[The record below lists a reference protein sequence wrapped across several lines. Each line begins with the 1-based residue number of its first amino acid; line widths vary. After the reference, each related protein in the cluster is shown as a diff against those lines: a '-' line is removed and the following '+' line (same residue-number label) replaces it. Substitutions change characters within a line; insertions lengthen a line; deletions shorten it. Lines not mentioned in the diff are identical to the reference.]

1 MMEQTV
7 GNPCLK
13 ESRNKLCFGGLAV
26 KDNNYQIVATKKE
39 SKGKVSKWRKK
50 SVVFKK

>member
-1 MMEQTV
+1 MEQTV

-13 ESRNKLCFGGLAV
+13 ESFGGLAV

-39 SKGKVSKWRKK
+39 SKAKVSKWRKK
-50 SVVFKK
+50 SVVS